1 MSLELGV
8 MPCLEEDLVI
18 VFLML
23 HGGLGACVD
32 TRLEDLG
39 FRTKTLGLL
48 MIAASCDILQV
59 VLLWTELRRSVRE
72 PMCWVCPCDGCAS
85 DSGLSCDD
93 VWSLVYSSGLS

>member
-1 MSLELGV
+1 
-8 MPCLEEDLVI
+8 
-18 VFLML
+18 
-23 HGGLGACVD
+23 
-32 TRLEDLG
+32 
-39 FRTKTLGLL
+39 